1 MAGPAISRYAGAMR
15 TIEIIGMLAVAVG
28 VATVCGCAGRA
39 GNTLSKERPVSAVT
53 GRWAIVV
60 HGGAGM
66 LDRSMPEAEKA
77 AYRAGMTTAVEAGRR
92 VLEAGGTSLDA
103 VEAAVRT
110 LEDNELFNA
119 GKGAV
124 LTRAGTCELDASIM
138 DGRTLGCGAV
148 AGAKTVKHPI
158 TFARRIMERT
168 PHVLFSGEGA
178 EQLATE
184 LGVERVDPS
193 YFITPRRREQLER
206 KMRELGLA
214 AAPVGEGSTPG
225 PGATSRDGAMGTVGC
240 VALDVHGNI
249 AAATS
254 TGGMTAK
261 MPGRV
266 GDSPIIGAG
275 CYANN
280 ASLGV
285 SCTGTGEQ
293 YIRHVAAHELSALV
307 RYKGLSLE
315 EAARVV
321 LNDRLDPD
329 DGGLIAI
336 GRDGSI
342 VMMTTTGC
350 MPRAAADSSG
360 RMEVGLWVDE

>member
-1 MAGPAISRYAGAMR
+1 MSSIGLIGLAAAAVVLVVMAGC
-15 TIEIIGMLAVAVG
+15 VG
-28 VATVCGCAGRA
+28 NGERPLG
-39 GNTLSKERPVSAVT
+39 KERPISAVT
-53 GRWAIVV
+53 GKWAIVV

-66 LDRSMPEAEKA
+66 LDKDMSEEMQA
-77 AYRAGMTTAVEAGRR
+77 AYRAGLTTAIDAGKR
-92 VLEAGGTSLDA
+92 VLASGGSSLDA

-110 LEDNELFNA
+110 FEDNELFNA

-138 DGRTLGCGAV
+138 EGRTLKCGAV
-148 AGAKTVKHPI
+148 AGAKTVQHPI
-158 TFARRIMERT
+158 SFARQIMERT
-168 PHVLFSGEGA
+168 PHILFTGEGA
-178 EQLATE
+178 ERLAGE
-184 LGVERVDPS
+184 FGVERVDPS
-193 YFITPRRREQLER
+193 YFITPRRKEQLDR
-206 KMRELGLA
+206 KMKELGLVRA
-214 AAPVGEGSTPG
+214 DGAGQRPEVGEPA
-225 PGATSRDGAMGTVGC
+225 PDGAMGTVGC

-307 RYKGLSLE
+307 RYTGLSLE

-336 GRDGSI
+336 GRDGTI
-342 VMMTTTGC
+342 VMMMTTGC
-350 MPRAAADSSG
+350 MPRAAADSGG
-360 RMEVGLWVDE
+360 RFEVGIWDEVK

>member
-1 MAGPAISRYAGAMR
+1 MSAI
-15 TIEIIGMLAVAVG
+15 
-28 VATVCGCAGRA
+28 
-39 GNTLSKERPVSAVT
+39 T

-66 LDRSMPEAEKA
+66 LDKQMPAATQA
-77 AYRAGMTTAVEAGRR
+77 AYRAALEEAVDAGRR
-92 VLEAGGTSLDA
+92 ILASGGASLEAA
-103 VEAAVRT
+103 EAAVRV

-119 GKGAV
+119 GRGAV

-138 DGRTLGCGAV
+138 DGRTLKCGAG
-148 AGAKTVKHPI
+148 AGLRTVKNPI
-158 TFARRIMERT
+158 TFARLVMEQT
-168 PHVLFSGEGA
+168 PHILFTGDGA
-178 EQLATE
+178 EKLATDF
-184 LGVERVDPS
+184 GVDRVDPT
-193 YFITPRRREQLER
+193 YFITPRRREQLR
-206 KMRELGLA
+206 KRMAELGLSRGEGDGA
-214 AAPVGEGSTPG
+214 AATNDPVRAALGAGSDVL
-225 PGATSRDGAMGTVGC
+225 AGTVGC
-240 VALDVHGNI
+240 VALDTHGNI

-293 YIRHVAAHELSALV
+293 FIRHVAAHELSALV
-307 RYKGLSLE
+307 RYKGLSLAQ
-315 EAARVV
+315 AADVV
-321 LNDRLDPD
+321 LNQRLDPD

-336 GRDGSI
+336 DRNGNI
-342 VMMTTTGC
+342 VARTTTGC
-350 MPRAAADSSG
+350 MPRAWASSDGRSDAAIWDPAP
-360 RMEVGLWVDE
+360 

>member
-1 MAGPAISRYAGAMR
+1 MSSTGLIGLAAAAVAIAVMAGCVGNGAR
-15 TIEIIGMLAVAVG
+15 FLG
-28 VATVCGCAGRA
+28 
-39 GNTLSKERPVSAVT
+39 KERPISAVT
-53 GRWAIVV
+53 GKWAIVV

-66 LDRSMPEAEKA
+66 LDKDMSEEMKA
-77 AYRAGMTTAVEAGRR
+77 AYRAGLTTAIDAGKR
-92 VLEAGGTSLDA
+92 VLASGGSSLDA

-110 LEDNELFNA
+110 FEDNELFNA

-138 DGRTLGCGAV
+138 EGRTLKCGAV
-148 AGAKTVKHPI
+148 AGAKTVQHPI
-158 TFARRIMERT
+158 SFARQIMERT
-168 PHVLFSGEGA
+168 PHILFTGEGA
-178 EQLATE
+178 ERLAGE
-184 LGVERVDPS
+184 LGVERVDPA
-193 YFITPRRREQLER
+193 YFITPRRKEQLER
-206 KMRELGLA
+206 KMKEMGLVRADGGGQRPELGEA
-214 AAPVGEGSTPG
+214 SP
-225 PGATSRDGAMGTVGC
+225 DGAMGTVGC

-307 RYKGLSLE
+307 RYKGLSLD

-336 GRDGSI
+336 GRDGTI
-342 VMMTTTGC
+342 VMMMTTGC
-350 MPRAAADSSG
+350 MPRAAADSGG
-360 RMEVGLWVDE
+360 RFEISIWDEVK

>member
-1 MAGPAISRYAGAMR
+1 MVNRFLSTA
-15 TIEIIGMLAVAVG
+15 
-28 VATVCGCAGRA
+28 VCGLAAVFLAACHCD
-39 GNTLSKERPVSAVT
+39 KEHDPALTKETPVSAVT
-53 GRWAIVV
+53 GKWAIVV

-66 LDRSMPEAEKA
+66 LDKSMPEDQKA
-77 AYRAGMTTAVEAGRR
+77 AYRAGMTTAVDAGRR
-92 VLEAGGTSLDA
+92 VLAAGGTSLDA

-138 DGRTLGCGAV
+138 DGRTLKCGAV

-158 TFARRIMERT
+158 TFARQIMERT
-168 PHVLFSGEGA
+168 PHILFAGEGA
-178 EQLATE
+178 EKLAGE

-193 YFITPRRREQLER
+193 YFITPRRKEQLD
-206 KMRELGLA
+206 KKLRELGLA
-214 AAPVGEGSTPG
+214 AMSDVGGISP
-225 PGATSRDGAMGTVGC
+225 DGAMGTVGC
-240 VALDVHGNI
+240 VALDVHGDI

-307 RYKGLSLE
+307 RYKGLSLAD
-315 EAARVV
+315 AARVV

-336 GRDGSI
+336 GRDGAI
-342 VMMTTTGC
+342 VMMMTTGC
-350 MPRAAADSSG
+350 MPRAAADSGG
-360 RMEVGLWVDE
+360 RMEVHIWEGE